1 VVIDARLARYGRV
14 RVGAHLLRCLR
25 LGIVMH
31 ILTNSFGILVAL
43 LGVLT

>member
-1 VVIDARLARYGRV
+1 MVIDARLARYGRV

-31 ILTNSFGILVAL
+31 ILANSFGILATL
-43 LGVLT
+43 FGVLA